1 MFSRIMM
8 ASQSPKKCKPE
19 DMTSSEQNRIVQTSS
34 DDDFV
39 LSAKEE
45 EKKEDGSHRGRLSF
59 HSNSQSSC
67 NEAESK
73 KEQKRKRFVLRE
85 SESLS
90 LSERSTE
97 SCGTGSSASE
107 SSDSDLF
114 DKEEESQ
121 PVVAKTVINRR
132 IISTQPEKQVLSES
146 IEDDSC
152 VLMPRK
158 SYKRSFPSL
167 PPAEPK
173 SPVRRAWKTTPRSP
187 PSSPSK
193 RKFPAK
199 VVDIYSYV
207 PAFDALAINPLH
219 KQQFQDWVL
228 RDAGNSLC
236 VLFGPPGSCKVALT
250 ARSHR

>member
-97 SCGTGSSASE
+97 SSDTGSSASE

-121 PVVAKTVINRR
+121 PVIAKTVINRK

-167 PPAEPK
+167 PPAESK

-228 RDAGNSLC
+228 RDDGNSLC